1 MRAQMVSKFLHEIP
15 QTPILVRVGTLCR
28 WKNPRECESVPENES
43 RNGTG
48 RVRPIQLLIYPMSIV
63 KLLQRQID
71 WPWSMIL

>member
-43 RNGTG
+43 KWDRTSSTDPAINLPNVN
-48 RVRPIQLLIYPMSIV
+48 R
-63 KLLQRQID
+63 
-71 WPWSMIL
+71 